1 MLVYGPK
8 TKNEETEELEQIA
21 IVEAFEEAE
30 EYLSTGFYDD
40 DFSFIPED

>member
-1 MLVYGPK
+1 MLLNGPK
-8 TKNEETEELEQIA
+8 TKNDEEMDLEEIQ

-40 DFSFIPED
+40 DYSYIPQD

>member
-1 MLVYGPK
+1 MLLNGPK
-8 TKNEETEELEQIA
+8 TKNEEMDLEEIQ

-40 DFSFIPED
+40 DYSYIPED